1 MAKTVK
7 TKPEM
12 RVERMRNGAV
22 KVFNTTAAAEYLGMP
37 QQEVHRIVRNILNPP
52 PRVRAYME
60 KVRRVKEAYPELFT
74 EVA

>member
-12 RVERMRNGAV
+12 RVERMRNGVV

-37 QQEVHRIVRNILNPP
+37 QQEVHRIVRNLIDPP

-60 KVRRVKEAYPELFT
+60 KVRRIKEAYPELFK
-74 EVA
+74 EAV